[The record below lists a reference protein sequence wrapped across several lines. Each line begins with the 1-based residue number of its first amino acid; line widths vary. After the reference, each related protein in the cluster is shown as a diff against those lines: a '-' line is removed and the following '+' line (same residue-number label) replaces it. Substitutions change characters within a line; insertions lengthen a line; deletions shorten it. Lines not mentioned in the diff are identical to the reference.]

1 MKHVFYAIM
10 LLGMMLTTASCS
22 EEEFQAPGT
31 EQSAKG
37 EKVTF
42 TVSLPGNGNQNN
54 NKNHSRIAFDDETLQ
69 LTWQEGDQLILQE
82 IKNRITTLVD
92 LTSGAGTTTAQFS
105 AQLGVTDFFKIF
117 YGLKHLDSWGH
128 LTPNYNG
135 QKQTGNNNTD
145 HLRDY
150 LLLSAGDK
158 EVTGDNINFG
168 HFTLEHKSSVF
179 RFDIDSYPTEIGN
192 LQQIIWTSN
201 YGTKEEGD
209 LYLDLDLTAETSN
222 SQKVVAYMVFDPAR
236 MKQHAG
242 KDIALTLVGDKG
254 TRVATTTSA
263 AGKAYLPGHRYNA
276 TVTTNPNQPN
286 ALNQW
291 AEVIRPKSNQLLLV
305 TNNGKVEKSEYT
317 ESQFTQIQ
325 RIGES
330 NKFLVWN
337 DEEPITAL
345 EKKIFM
351 GVTNLV
357 EVQLPDKLE
366 TIGDYCFSGCS
377 SLTSVILPT
386 SGSLK
391 TIGTQAF
398 AYTQISTMKLPD
410 SVESLGESLFEGN
423 QSLTSLHIPDKIT
436 TLPTNLCYGCEFL
449 TNLTGCKG
457 VTTIKEK
464 AFYGCNKLTSYPSPE
479 TLTTIEDWAF
489 ASCQALTHFR
499 GLGAAKLGHSVFAF
513 SGLTEFTIHD
523 NLTLIKAGNEPLIE
537 AKYLTKLI
545 ITAAKDDAVKIIPP
559 TGGYNAQPGKI
570 DLYILKDWATKTG
583 NLKADVANKKWYDR
597 TWKSITLIEKDG
609 KPVVE

>member
-22 EEEFQAPGT
+22 EEAFQTPGT

-42 TVSLPGNGNQNN
+42 TVSLPGNDSQN

-69 LTWQEGDQLILQE
+69 LTWQEGDQLILQSTTYNE
-82 IKNRITTLVD
+82 ITLSN
-92 LTSGAGTTTAQFS
+92 LISGAGTTTAQFP
-105 AQLGVTDFFKIF
+105 AEFVHDNYKFF
-117 YGLKHLDSWGH
+117 YGPKHLDRWNH
-128 LTPNYNG
+128 LTPNYIG

-145 HLRDY
+145 HLRHY
-150 LLLSAGDK
+150 LLLSTGDK
-158 EVTGDNINFG
+158 EVMGGDIMDG

-263 AGKAYLPGHRYNA
+263 AGKEYLPGHRYNA

-305 TNNGKVEKSEYT
+305 TNNGKVEMNKDCS
-317 ESQFTQIQ
+317 FKQIQ

-337 DEEPITAL
+337 DEKPITAL
-345 EKKIFM
+345 ENNLFRE
-351 GVTNLV
+351 VNNLV
-357 EVQLPDKLE
+357 EVQLPNKLE
-366 TIGDYCFSGCS
+366 TIGDFCFTGCS
-377 SLTSVILPT
+377 SLTNVILPT

-391 TIGTQAF
+391 TIGSYAF
-398 AYTQISTMKLPD
+398 ALTNITTLKLPD
-410 SVESLGESLFEGN
+410 SVESLGVSVFQYN
-423 QSLTSLHIPDKIT
+423 NSLTSLHIPDKIT
-436 TLPTNLCYGCEFL
+436 TLPSNCCVGCEFL
-449 TNLTGCKG
+449 TTLTGCKG

-513 SGLTEFTIHD
+513 SGLTEFTIPE
-523 NLTLIKAGNEPLIE
+523 NLTLIKAGNKPLIE
-537 AKYLTKLI
+537 AEYLTKLI
-545 ITAAKDDAVKIIPP
+545 ITAAKDDAVKIIPEVNEF
-559 TGGYNAQPGKI
+559 NAQPGNI
-570 DLYILKDWATKTG
+570 DLYILKDWASKTG
-583 NLKADVANKKWYDR
+583 NLKADVANKTWYDR